1 MGAVLLPNTVVHS
14 KAASIENVVG
24 RGETE
29 PVSHASAGGVTGG
42 RKVSRSDARTA
53 DLHPDLIER
62 LMSTS

>member
-14 KAASIENVVG
+14 KAASIEKVVG

-29 PVSHASAGGVTGG
+29 YKSNAFAGGVIVG
-42 RKVSRSDARTA
+42 RSVSSSDARTA